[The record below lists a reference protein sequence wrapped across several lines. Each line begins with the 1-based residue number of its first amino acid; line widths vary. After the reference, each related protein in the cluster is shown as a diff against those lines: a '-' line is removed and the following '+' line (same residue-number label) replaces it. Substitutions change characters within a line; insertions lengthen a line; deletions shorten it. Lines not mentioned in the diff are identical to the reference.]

1 MRLIGEKF
9 VLFRLFNNKRPTVG
23 AKMFDHFTAATAH
36 ETAAHAQRQRAL
48 RSGGQPSDRRTP
60 PRDGVCLTT
69 VMERSD
75 IKGRSQPSR
84 SPQEASSR
92 NEAALQV
99 EYGRRRSKPRR
110 KR

>member
-48 RSGGQPSDRRTP
+48 RSGG
-60 PRDGVCLTT
+60 
-69 VMERSD
+69 
-75 IKGRSQPSR
+75 
-84 SPQEASSR
+84 
-92 NEAALQV
+92 
-99 EYGRRRSKPRR
+99 
-110 KR
+110 